1 MNSTEQNVSDTLPL
15 AAAAA
20 RLGIRPDALRMRI
33 NRGKIKGFK
42 RDGRLFVVLGSM
54 PDQAQ
59 RTANTKTEQSAFGQ
73 PVHRADARIRGAA
86 SETGEPSMPLVIE
99 FQKVELSRL
108 LRDNTRLNNR
118 LDQMMEELGHLREMQ
133 QREQVLRQQEQALR
147 QRAQTLIERLTA
159 ASLAGPTPPSVRSA
173 VPPAAAPPKTEPI
186 STPSRPVAAAPKH
199 TPASPDAGL
208 SNPTA
213 RPAGAA
219 PMEAPEET
227 TTEAGTSD
235 EPPDSS
241 RQESSYAY
249 DAGAPPPKPPPEP
262 PPTGPQAGSPTGPER
277 ESVDAWISE
286 SGVGESSEEVRRNSA
301 ELADMLKDIGASLRS
316 MDTPAADTRTES
328 PSAPGTRRPPGH
340 VARPPR
346 DEEAGILE
354 ILGRMGPSSEERRTA
369 ARLMKRL
376 LKGHTTRRRGEP
388 GDDAD

>member
-1 MNSTEQNVSDTLPL
+1 MNLTEQNISDTLPPPPPLPLPLPL

-42 RDGRLFVVLGSM
+42 RDGRLFVVLESM

-73 PVHRADARIRGAA
+73 PERRADARIRGAA
-86 SETGEPSMPLVIE
+86 SEPGEPSMPLVIE

-159 ASLAGPTPPSVRSA
+159 ASLAGPAPPSVRSA
-173 VPPAAAPPKTEPI
+173 VPPAAAPPITEPI

-208 SNPTA
+208 SNPAA

-241 RQESSYAY
+241 RQQSSYAY
-249 DAGAPPPKPPPEP
+249 DAGTSPPELP
-262 PPTGPQAGSPTGPER
+262 PTGPQAGSPTGPQAGSPTGPER

-286 SGVGESSEEVRRNSA
+286 SGVGESSEAGMANAPPRSTTSVLSPVTAPTSVFEPTTRNLPSLIA
-301 ELADMLKDIGASLRS
+301 TASTQGWASL
-316 MDTPAADTRTES
+316 T
-328 PSAPGTRRPPGH
+328 
-340 VARPPR
+340 V
-346 DEEAGILE
+346 
-354 ILGRMGPSSEERRTA
+354 
-369 ARLMKRL
+369 
-376 LKGHTTRRRGEP
+376 
-388 GDDAD
+388 